1 MSERRG
7 KIQTVLGLIEP
18 GELGFAQTH
27 EHLLITLLPPGVR
40 DDYEGE
46 PITLENVGYYRRHW
60 LNNPDNL
67 RLDSETDATEELKLY
82 KEAGGGAIV
91 EVTPINTERDPEALA
106 RISRATGVHVV
117 MGTGYYQAAY
127 HPAEIENLS
136 EGSIAEIMADEIE
149 NGADGTGIKA
159 GLVGEMGLD
168 WPPYDKETKALR
180 AAAMAQ
186 AQSGA
191 ALSIHPGRGL
201 DAPLD
206 AMRIVKEAGGNPER
220 TIMCHIERTIFNL
233 DDMLKVAE
241 TGCYLEFDLFG
252 QEWSYYPMAE
262 IDMPNDATRVDY
274 LVGLIERGYRNKLLI
289 ALDICFKTRLV
300 RYGGEGYGHII
311 DNVLPIMRR
320 KGMSNDDIDAITIQN
335 PASILTFV

>member
-1 MSERRG
+1 MSERTG

-18 GELGFAQTH
+18 GELGFTQAH

-67 RLDSETDATEELKLY
+67 RLDSETDATEELKLF

-106 RISRATGVHVV
+106 RISRATDVHVV

-127 HPAEIENLS
+127 HPAEIENIS

-149 NGADGTGIKA
+149 SGADGTGIKA
-159 GLVGEMGLD
+159 GLVGEIGLD
-168 WPPYDKETKALR
+168 WPPYDKETKVLR

-186 AQSGA
+186 SQSGA

-206 AMRIVKEAGGNPER
+206 AMRIVKESGGNPER

-274 LVGLIERGYRNKLLI
+274 LVGLIERGYRDKLLI
-289 ALDICFKTRLV
+289 ALDTCFKTRLV

-320 KGMSNDDIDAITIQN
+320 KGMSSEDIDAITVDN
-335 PASILTFV
+335 PAKVLTFV